1 MRHFFEEE
9 KGDHYNPVRL
19 HNFWS
24 KNHVKYE
31 SNENKNKTLLLQEYV
46 NKIIPYLNDI
56 IGGIKKFNTWKIQLA
71 RAIKFICSKDND
83 EKCVIYSKSD
93 NIEVM
98 INDKAGRFIKKL
110 QSLLSRYQ
118 IALETSMKRSEFVYD
133 RFKLG

>member
-1 MRHFFEEE
+1 M
-9 KGDHYNPVRL
+9 
-19 HNFWS
+19 
-24 KNHVKYE
+24 
-31 SNENKNKTLLLQEYV
+31 
-46 NKIIPYLNDI
+46 NDI
-56 IGGIKKFNTWKIQLA
+56 IGDIKKFNTWKIQLA

-98 INDKAGRFIKKL
+98 INDKADRFIKKL

-118 IALETSMKRSEFVYD
+118 IDETSMKRSEFVYD

>member
-1 MRHFFEEE
+1 M
-9 KGDHYNPVRL
+9 
-19 HNFWS
+19 
-24 KNHVKYE
+24 
-31 SNENKNKTLLLQEYV
+31 
-46 NKIIPYLNDI
+46 NDI

-98 INDKAGRFIKKL
+98 INDKADRFIKKL

-118 IALETSMKRSEFVYD
+118 IDETSMKRSEFVYD